1 MALIKTFLVLGIAGF
16 LFNCSPKTMG
26 GLSKEEYDTWNQR
39 KKEMSPEDLKSLVEE
54 KEKLEEAQS
63 DLSEKE
69 AYLNQVIERKD
80 NEINRLMGQIS
91 KIKNEMETS
100 ATVSNQAQTN
110 DWDNGVVFKVQ
121 LAAFDDFDLRDLTEN
136 GSDLKI
142 IDQDGYIKYILG
154 QFRDYDMADKFK
166 KKLRKLGVKEAWIV
180 PYKDGQRVPLKDVL
194 TEAIEK

>member
-1 MALIKTFLVLGIAGF
+1 MALIKTFLVLGIAGL
-16 LFNCSPKTMG
+16 LFNCSPKSIG
-26 GLSKEEYDTWNQR
+26 GLSKEEYSGWKER
-39 KKEMSPEDLKSLVEE
+39 KKEMSPEEFKSLVED
-54 KEKLEEAQS
+54 KEKLTEAQA

-80 NEINRLMGQIS
+80 NEISRLMSQVS
-91 KIKNEMETS
+91 KMNNEMEASKTDS
-100 ATVSNQAQTN
+100 DRTQRNE
-110 DWDNGVVFKVQ
+110 WDNGVVFRVQ

-194 TEAIEK
+194 TEAID

>member
-26 GLSKEEYDTWNQR
+26 GLSKDEYDTWNQR
-39 KKEMSPEDLKSLVEE
+39 KKEMNPEDFKSLIEE
-54 KEKLEEAQS
+54 KERLAEAQS

-80 NEINRLMGQIS
+80 NEINRLMDQIS
-91 KIKNEMETS
+91 KLKNSMESPNT
-100 ATVSNQAQTN
+100 TSNQVQTD
-110 DWDNGVVFKVQ
+110 DWDKGVVFKVQ

-142 IDQDGYIKYILG
+142 IDQDGYIKYVLG

-180 PYKDGQRVPLKDVL
+180 PYKDGQRVPLKEVL
-194 TEAIEK
+194 TEAIE